1 MKNPLL
7 AKFKTPYQST
17 PFGEIKPEHFIPA
30 IKKDI
35 QESLKAINKIAN
47 QRAQPSFDNTINAL
61 QNVGELLERN
71 SAILFNLNS
80 ADTTEEIQQ
89 ITQQASPLL
98 TKFQNDVRLN
108 QVLFDRVKKV
118 FENRESEN
126 LTSEQLTLIEKEFKS
141 FTRNGALLSE
151 DEKLILREIDT
162 EKAKLSLR
170 FGENVLSDT
179 NEYFLHIAEE
189 NQLKGLPEQVKEM
202 GAEIAKSKNK
212 TGWIFTLDYPS
223 YIPFITYLDDREL
236 RRKMSLAFGQRGFRE
251 NDNNNSKIILR
262 IIELRKKRAKLL
274 GYESH
279 TSFVL
284 EERMASSEKNVNN
297 FLEDLY
303 QKAFPA
309 AKKEWEELVNYA
321 KKNLNLDQ
329 IEKWDIAYVSEK
341 IKQAQLDLDEQL
353 LKPYFSLEKVKL
365 GLFEIVSKLYGLSFK
380 KSKDIQVYHNEVEV
394 YEVFNSH
401 GHFHALLYTDFFP
414 REGKRNGAWMTS
426 YRSQKKGQRPHV
438 SIVCNFSK
446 PTASLPSLLTFQE
459 VTTLFHEF
467 GHALHGILS
476 ETTYRALSG
485 TSVYWDFVEL
495 PSQIMENWCYEKKAL
510 KLFAKHYKTNEII
523 PMEYIKKIKKVA
535 HFQQGLQTLRQL
547 GFAFLDISYHNKK
560 ANEIK
565 DVKKH
570 EKEILGRIQFL
581 GDYPENCTSTA
592 FSHILQ
598 GGYSAGYYSY
608 KWAEVLDADAFELFL
623 EKGVFDLKTS
633 KSFKENILSKGGTEH
648 PMILYKRFRGK
659 APGLKALLKRAGLV
673 L

>member
-7 AKFKTPYQST
+7 APFRTPHEST

-35 QESLKAINKIAN
+35 QESLKAINKITD
-47 QRAQPSFDNTINAL
+47 QKAQPSFDNTINAL
-61 QNVGELLERN
+61 QNISELLERN
-71 SAILFNLNS
+71 STILFNLNS
-80 ADTTEEIQQ
+80 AETTEEIQQ

-118 FENRESEN
+118 FENRESEI
-126 LTSEQLTLIEKEFKS
+126 LTSEQLTLLKKEFKS
-141 FTRNGALLSE
+141 FARNGALLSE
-151 DEKLILREIDT
+151 DEKLILRDIDT
-162 EKAKLSLR
+162 EKAKLSLS
-170 FGENVLSDT
+170 FGENVLADT
-179 NEYFLHIAEE
+179 NDFLIHITEE
-189 NQLKGLPEQVKEM
+189 SQLKGLPDQVKEM

-223 YIPFITYLDDREL
+223 YVPFMTYLDNREL

-251 NDNNNSKIILR
+251 NDHNNSKIILK
-262 IIELRKKRAKLL
+262 IIELRKKRAELL

-279 TSFVL
+279 ANFIL
-284 EERMASSEKNVNN
+284 AERMAGSEKNVNN

-303 QKAFPA
+303 QKALPA
-309 AKKEWEELVNYA
+309 AKKEWEELVSYA

-329 IEKWDIAYVSEK
+329 IEKWDTAYVSEK
-341 IKQAQLDLDEQL
+341 LKQAQLDLDEQL
-353 LKPYFSLEKVKL
+353 LKPYFPLEKVKL
-365 GLFEIVSKLYGLSFK
+365 GLFEIVGKLYGLSFK
-380 KSKDIQVYHNEVEV
+380 KNKDIQVYHNEVEV

-401 GHFHALLYTDFFP
+401 GYFHALLYTDFFP

-476 ETTYRALSG
+476 ETTYRSLSG
-485 TSVYWDFVEL
+485 TNVYWDFVEL

-523 PMEYIKKIKKVA
+523 PMEYIKKIEKVA

-547 GFAFLDISYHNKK
+547 GFAFLDLSYHNKK

-565 DVKKH
+565 DVKNH
-570 EKEILGRIQFL
+570 EKKILDRIQFL
-581 GDYPENCTSTA
+581 GDYPENSTSTA
-592 FSHILQ
+592 FSHIFQ

-623 EKGVFDLKTS
+623 EKGVFDRETS

-659 APGLKALLKRAGLV
+659 APNPKALLKRSGLV

>member
-7 AKFKTPYQST
+7 APFRTPHQST

-30 IKKDI
+30 IKKGI
-35 QESLKAINKIAN
+35 QESLKAINKITD
-47 QRAQPSFDNTINAL
+47 QKAQPSFDNTINAL
-61 QNVGELLERN
+61 QNISELLERN
-71 SAILFNLNS
+71 STILFNLNS
-80 ADTTEEIQQ
+80 AETTEEIQQ
-89 ITQQASPLL
+89 ITQQTSPLL

-118 FENRESEN
+118 FENRESEI
-126 LTSEQLTLIEKEFKS
+126 LTSEQLTLLKKEFKS
-141 FTRNGALLSE
+141 FARNGALLSE
-151 DEKLILREIDT
+151 DEKIILREIDT
-162 EKAKLSLR
+162 EKAKLSLS
-170 FGENVLSDT
+170 FGENVLADT
-179 NEYFLHIAEE
+179 NDYLIHITEE
-189 NQLKGLPEQVKEM
+189 NQLKGLPDQVKEM

-223 YIPFITYLDDREL
+223 YVPFMTYLDNREL

-251 NDNNNSKIILR
+251 NDHNNSKIILK
-262 IIELRKKRAKLL
+262 IIELRKKRAELL

-279 TSFVL
+279 ANFIL
-284 EERMASSEKNVNN
+284 AERMAGSEKNVND

-303 QKAFPA
+303 QKALPA
-309 AKKEWEELVNYA
+309 AKKEWEELVSYA

-329 IEKWDIAYVSEK
+329 IEKWDTAYVSEK
-341 IKQAQLDLDEQL
+341 LKQAQLDLDEQL
-353 LKPYFSLEKVKL
+353 LKPYFPLEKVKL
-365 GLFEIVSKLYGLSFK
+365 GLFEIVGKLYGLSFK
-380 KSKDIQVYHNEVEV
+380 KNKDIQVYHNEVEV

-401 GHFHALLYTDFFP
+401 GYFHALLYTDFFP

-523 PMEYIKKIKKVA
+523 PMEYIKKIEKVA

-547 GFAFLDISYHNKK
+547 GFAFLDLSYHNKK

-565 DVKKH
+565 DVKSH
-570 EKEILGRIQFL
+570 EKKILDRIQFL
-581 GDYPENCTSTA
+581 GDYPENSTSTA
-592 FSHILQ
+592 FSHIFQ

-623 EKGVFDLKTS
+623 EKGVFDRETS

-659 APGLKALLKRAGLV
+659 APNPKALLKRSGLV

>member
-592 FSHILQ
+592 FSHIFQ

-659 APGLKALLKRAGLV
+659 APSPKALLKRAGLV

>member
-659 APGLKALLKRAGLV
+659 APGPKALLKRAGLV

>member
-7 AKFKTPYQST
+7 ARFKTPHQST

-47 QRAQPSFDNTINAL
+47 QKAQPSFDNTINAL

-71 SAILFNLNS
+71 STILFNLNS

-108 QVLFDRVKKV
+108 QVLFERVKKI

-126 LTSEQLTLIEKEFKS
+126 LTSEQVTLLKKEFKS
-141 FTRNGALLSE
+141 FARNGAQLSE

-189 NQLKGLPEQVKEM
+189 NQLKGLPDQVKEM

-223 YIPFITYLDDREL
+223 YVPFMTYLDNREL

-251 NDNNNSKIILR
+251 NDHNNSKIILK
-262 IIELRKKRAKLL
+262 IIELRKKRAELL

-279 TSFVL
+279 ANFIL
-284 EERMASSEKNVNN
+284 AERMAGSEKNVNN

-303 QKAFPA
+303 QKALPA
-309 AKKEWEELVNYA
+309 AKKEWEELVTYA

-329 IEKWDIAYVSEK
+329 IEKWDTAYVSEK
-341 IKQAQLDLDEQL
+341 LKQSQLDLDEQL
-353 LKPYFSLEKVKL
+353 LKPYFPLEKVKL
-365 GLFEIVSKLYGLSFK
+365 GLFEIVGKLYGLSFK
-380 KSKDIQVYHNEVEV
+380 KNKDIQVYHNEVEV
-394 YEVFNSH
+394 YEVFNSD
-401 GHFHALLYTDFFP
+401 GCFHALLYTDFFP

-523 PMEYIKKIKKVA
+523 PMEYIKKIEKVA

-547 GFAFLDISYHNKK
+547 GFAFLDLSYHNKK

-565 DVKKH
+565 DVKNH
-570 EKEILGRIQFL
+570 EKKILDRIQFL
-581 GDYPENCTSTA
+581 GDYPENSTSTA
-592 FSHILQ
+592 FSHIFQ

-623 EKGVFDLKTS
+623 EKGVFDRETS

-648 PMILYKRFRGK
+648 PMILYKKFRGK
-659 APGLKALLKRAGLV
+659 APNPKALLKRAGLV

>member
-7 AKFKTPYQST
+7 APFRTPHQST
-17 PFGEIKPEHFIPA
+17 PFGEIKPEHYIPA

-35 QESLKAINKIAN
+35 QESLKAINKITD
-47 QRAQPSFDNTINAL
+47 QKAQPSFDNTINAL
-61 QNVGELLERN
+61 QNISELLERN
-71 SAILFNLNS
+71 STILFNLNS
-80 ADTTEEIQQ
+80 AETTEEIQQ

-108 QVLFDRVKKV
+108 KVLFDRVKKV
-118 FENRESEN
+118 FENRETEI
-126 LTSEQLTLIEKEFKS
+126 LTSEQLTLLIKEFKS
-141 FTRNGALLSE
+141 FARNGALLSD

-162 EKAKLSLR
+162 EKAKLSLS
-170 FGENVLSDT
+170 FGENVLADT
-179 NEYFLHIAEE
+179 NDYLIHITEE
-189 NQLKGLPEQVKEM
+189 SQLKGLPDQVKEM

-223 YIPFITYLDDREL
+223 YVPCMTYLDDREL

-251 NDNNNSKIILR
+251 NDHNNSKIILK
-262 IIELRKKRAKLL
+262 IIELRKKRAELL

-279 TSFVL
+279 ANFILS
-284 EERMASSEKNVNN
+284 ERMASSEKNVNN

-303 QKAFPA
+303 QKALPA
-309 AKKEWEELVNYA
+309 AKKEWEELVSYA
-321 KKNLNLDQ
+321 KKYLNIDQ
-329 IEKWDIAYVSEK
+329 IEKWDTAYVSEK
-341 IKQAQLDLDEQL
+341 LKQAQLDLDEQL
-353 LKPYFSLEKVKL
+353 LKPYFQLEKVKL
-365 GLFEIVSKLYGLSFK
+365 GLFEIVGKLYGLSFK
-380 KSKDIQVYHNEVEV
+380 KNKDIQVYHNEVEV

-401 GHFHALLYTDFFP
+401 GCFHALLYTDFFP

-446 PTASLPSLLTFQE
+446 PTASMPSLLTFQE

-476 ETTYRALSG
+476 ETTYSALSG
-485 TSVYWDFVEL
+485 TNVYWDFVEL

-523 PMEYIKKIKKVA
+523 PMEYIRKIEKVA
-535 HFQQGLQTLRQL
+535 RFQQGLQTLRQL
-547 GFAFLDISYHNKK
+547 GFAFLDLSYHNKK

-565 DVKKH
+565 DIKNH
-570 EKEILGRIQFL
+570 EKEILDRMQFL
-581 GDYPENCTSTA
+581 GDYPENCISTA
-592 FSHILQ
+592 FSHIFQ

-623 EKGVFDLKTS
+623 EKGVFDLETS

-659 APGLKALLKRAGLV
+659 APNPKALLKRSGLV
-673 L
+673 F

>member
-7 AKFKTPYQST
+7 ARFKTPHQST

-47 QRAQPSFDNTINAL
+47 QKAQPSFDNTINAL

-71 SAILFNLNS
+71 STILFNLNS

-108 QVLFDRVKKV
+108 QVLFERVKKI

-126 LTSEQLTLIEKEFKS
+126 LTSEQVTLLKKEFKS

-151 DEKLILREIDT
+151 DEKLILRDIDT

-189 NQLKGLPEQVKEM
+189 NQLKGLPDQVKEM

-223 YIPFITYLDDREL
+223 YIPFMTYIDDREL

-279 TSFVL
+279 ASFVL
-284 EERMASSEKNVNN
+284 EERMASSEKNVNS

-309 AKKEWEELVNYA
+309 AKREWEELISYA

-341 IKQAQLDLDEQL
+341 LKQAQLDLDEQL

-365 GLFEIVSKLYGLSFK
+365 GLFEIVHKLYGLSFK
-380 KSKDIQVYHNEVEV
+380 KSKDIQVYHDEVEV

-523 PMEYIKKIKKVA
+523 PMEYIKKIEKVA

-547 GFAFLDISYHNKK
+547 GFAFLDLSYHNKK

-565 DVKKH
+565 DVKNH
-570 EKEILGRIQFL
+570 EKKILDRIQFL
-581 GDYPENCTSTA
+581 GDYPENSTSTA
-592 FSHILQ
+592 FSHIFQ

-623 EKGVFDLKTS
+623 EKGIFDLETS

-659 APGLKALLKRAGLV
+659 SPNPKALLKRSGLV
-673 L
+673 F